1 MIQESKE
8 LATFID
14 KNIKRLMK
22 EFVQNSLPWFEAVK
36 ARFSLMGETDLDNV
50 VTTTI
55 NTSRILEQ
63 YNLPNLESVLRGIA
77 KVLKS
82 YTDATS
88 PVDYKKMVKKVTT
101 HLRFA
106 WAAMNQEA
114 KEIVAFALL
123 ASYELQRLNYYD

>member
-8 LATFID
+8 LAAFID

-50 VTTTI
+50 VTTAI

-88 PVDYKKMVKKVTT
+88 PVDCKKMVKKVTS

-123 ASYELQRLNYYD
+123 ASYELQRLNY